1 MEVGITGVGEHTMT
15 NSAAK
20 LWQVQDELI
29 EQPSWGGQYIIDLKG
44 LTDDPQWK
52 GKKVGQSYEMAKAAK
67 LVDLENGSVKPLAEL
82 IQADPAGFLGQKVLD
97 KHGPDLSLLI
107 KLTQAKGNSF
117 QVHLPEGKTLGHWQ
131 PKPEA
136 WFYLAPG
143 LYTFGLK
150 AGTDFEAYSRV
161 LHTMDDEM
169 GRLSRE
175 VKSGRFSVEEAR
187 AQAQQ
192 RIMALDPFAYVN
204 LVEAQTDDVID
215 LTAGGIHHSWEQD
228 DARFPD
234 GNLVY
239 EVQIDVPDDLCSMRG
254 FDKGKM
260 LDDGGLRSTHVVDY
274 LATIERDPEHN
285 ELSRHL
291 RKPQVVAEGSGS
303 KTEAIFRTP
312 YFDTDRLTVNAGS
325 SLPQSLADGFHHLF
339 VHSGTPTVAGRTLS
353 QGRSYVLPAALGE
366 YAIVAGDKDA
376 VLLKTF
382 LPV

>member
-1 MEVGITGVGEHTMT
+1 MT
-15 NSAAK
+15 NIASGP
-20 LWQVQDELI
+20 WQVQDELI

-44 LTDDPQWK
+44 LANDPQWQ

-67 LVDLENGSVKPLAEL
+67 LIDPESGDVKPLAEL
-82 IQADPAGFLGQKVLD
+82 IGADPAGFFGQKVLA
-97 KHGPDLSLLI
+97 KHGPGLSLLI

-117 QVHLPEGKTLGHWQ
+117 QVHLPEDKTLGHWE

-192 RIMALDPFAYVN
+192 RIQALDPFAYVN
-204 LVEAQTDDVID
+204 LVEAQADDVID

-239 EVQIDVPDDLCSMRG
+239 EVQIDVPDERCSMRG
-254 FDKGKM
+254 FDKGKL
-260 LDDGGLRSTHVVDY
+260 LDDGGLRPTHVADY
-274 LATIERDPEHN
+274 LATIERDPAHN
-285 ELSRHL
+285 ELSRHI
-291 RKPQVVAEGSGS
+291 RKPQVVEDTHGG

-312 YFDTDRLTVNAGS
+312 YFHTDRLTVNAGN

-339 VHSGTPTVAGRTLS
+339 VHTGTATVAGRTLA

-366 YAIVAGDKDA
+366 YAIAAGDKEA
-376 VLLKTF
+376 VLLKTY

>member
-1 MEVGITGVGEHTMT
+1 MT

-44 LTDDPQWK
+44 LTEDPQWQ

-67 LVDLENGSVKPLAEL
+67 LIDLENGVVKPLAEL
-82 IQADPAGFLGQKVLD
+82 IGEDPAGFLGRKVVD

-150 AGTDFEAYSRV
+150 AGTDFEAYTRV
-161 LHTMDDEM
+161 LHTLDDEM

-175 VKSGRFSVEEAR
+175 VQSGRFTVAEAR

-192 RIMALDPFAYVN
+192 RIQSLNPFAYVN

-254 FDKGKM
+254 FDKGKL
-260 LDDGGLRSTHVVDY
+260 LDDGGLRPTHVADY

-285 ELSRHL
+285 ELSRHI
-291 RKPQVVAEGSGS
+291 RKPQVVVESQGS

-312 YFDTDRLTVNAGS
+312 YFDTDRLTVAAGS

-339 VHSGTPTVAGRTLS
+339 VHAGTPTVAGRTLS

-366 YAIVAGDKDA
+366 YAIAASGQDA
-376 VLLKTF
+376 VILKTY
-382 LPV
+382 LPG